1 MKKVKRYLPDE
12 QEERNDAWPPEGT
25 EVLPDKHFS
34 DKNNFFSAT
43 ICFYDVVYKNIMAA

>member
-25 EVLPDKHFS
+25 EVLPDKLTLFS
-34 DKNNFFSAT
+34 ISREQLLQSNNLFL
-43 ICFYDVVYKNIMAA
+43 